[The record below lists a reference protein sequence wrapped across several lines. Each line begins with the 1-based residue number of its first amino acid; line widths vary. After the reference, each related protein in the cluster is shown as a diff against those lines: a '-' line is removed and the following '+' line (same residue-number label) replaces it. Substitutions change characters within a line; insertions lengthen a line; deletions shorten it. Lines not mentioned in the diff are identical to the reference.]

1 MSPNS
6 VENLAAAIAVVGP
19 VVDGVRD
26 DQWSAATPCGD
37 WSVRQLTDHVVSG
50 DRLFATILS
59 GTPMPPL
66 EELRRRAAEDHLGSR
81 PSAAYREAARELL
94 AAFELPGVLDEVH
107 GFPVGPLPGR
117 AAIQLRPV
125 ETLVHGWDLA
135 TATGQPVPFTDS
147 EADDVLRRARVTLRP
162 EYRGPDTAMGE
173 EVEAPAGA
181 APIVRLAAFMGRDVV
196 DPCG

>member
-1 MSPNS
+1 
-6 VENLAAAIAVVGP
+6 VDDIALL
-19 VVDGVRD
+19 DGVMAKAGDVITGVRT
-26 DQWSAATPCGD
+26 DQWELPTPCRDWDVRALVGHIVGWLRVFAAGANGEAFEGD
-37 WSVRQLTDHVVSG
+37 PG
-50 DRLFATILS
+50 DYQAGERS
-59 GTPMPPL
+59 
-66 EELRRRAAEDHLGSR
+66 AEDFR
-81 PSAAYREAARELL
+81 RL
-94 AAFELPGVLDEVH
+94 ADSLVAGWRAHGTDRTVRLTSGEMPAPMVLDM
-107 GFPVGPLPGR
+107 
-117 AAIQLRPV
+117 
-125 ETLVHGWDLA
+125 TLMEYMTHGWDLA